1 MLAEVGINKYVLL
14 VINTYTYGTHTQQ
27 SKWLLDLPF
36 QISGVHN
43 AQNNVIKDLLFIAS
57 NKCT

>member
-43 AQNNVIKDLLFIAS
+43 AQNNVIKDLLFIA
-57 NKCT
+57 